1 MMKSVLPSFAI
12 LISSLAILTQI
23 YATFAH
29 AKLSDQN
36 HEPTWLTNSHR
47 NRIDIFKK
55 WLGNKPIGSASN
67 ERSSISPYD
76 VLHPTHQFKGC
87 IDPSEPFQ
95 CPQSERCIAL
105 QFICDG
111 HPGDCPGNLDENEET
126 CIAAKR
132 PAKENIEKFLQAE
145 YGLHGVKLYTFI
157 FGHRLAKSI
166 EENNPF
172 WFDTLA
178 SAFSVAKTIRNFA
191 EKTHMTPAELTH
203 FQNIIQMIHD
213 GRLEEIP
220 IFAQEAVNQGLASLV
235 EKLYESGF
243 MDQ

>member
-1 MMKSVLPSFAI
+1 MMKSIPSLFTI
-12 LISSLAILTQI
+12 LISSLAIFTQI
-23 YATFAH
+23 DAVIDH
-29 AKLSDQN
+29 AKSSDKGVPAN
-36 HEPTWLTNSHR
+36 WLTDSHR
-47 NRIDIFKK
+47 NRIELFKK
-55 WLGNKPIGSASN
+55 WLENKPIDSSAGGHSP
-67 ERSSISPYD
+67 SSPYD
-76 VLHPTHQFKGC
+76 ALHPTHKFKGC

-145 YGLHGVKLYTFI
+145 YTLHGSKLFTFL
-157 FGHRLAKSI
+157 FGHKLSKSI
-166 EENNPF
+166 EENNSF

-191 EKTHMTPAELTH
+191 EKNTYVFT
-203 FQNIIQMIHD
+203 
-213 GRLEEIP
+213 
-220 IFAQEAVNQGLASLV
+220 
-235 EKLYESGF
+235 
-243 MDQ
+243 

>member
-1 MMKSVLPSFAI
+1 MMKSIPSLFAI
-12 LISSLAILTQI
+12 LISSLVIFTQTDAVI
-23 YATFAH
+23 EH
-29 AKLSDQN
+29 DESSGHGLRPN
-36 HEPTWLTNSHR
+36 WLTDSHR
-47 NRIDIFKK
+47 NRIELFKK
-55 WLGNKPIGSASN
+55 WLENKPVGNSENSPVL
-67 ERSSISPYD
+67 PYD
-76 VLHPTHQFKGC
+76 LLHPTHPFKGC

-145 YGLHGVKLYTFI
+145 YTLHGSKLFTFL
-157 FGHRLAKSI
+157 FGHKLSKSI
-166 EENNPF
+166 EENSPF

-178 SAFSVAKTIRNFA
+178 SAFSVAKNIRNFA
-191 EKTHMTPAELTH
+191 EKTQMSPEDLAH
-203 FQNIIQMIHD
+203 FQNVMEMIHD

-220 IFAQEAVNQGLASLV
+220 MFAQEAVNQGLASLI
-235 EKLYESGF
+235 EKLYQTGF
-243 MDQ
+243 MDL

>member
-1 MMKSVLPSFAI
+1 MMMKSIPSLFTL
-12 LISSLAILTQI
+12 LISSLAAITQM
-23 YATFAH
+23 ATVVDADQ
-29 AKLSDQN
+29 LSG
-36 HEPTWLTNSHR
+36 HRPTWLSDSHR
-47 NRIDIFKK
+47 NRVELFKK
-55 WLGNKPIGSASN
+55 WLENKPAGSAAA
-67 ERSSISPYD
+67 SPYN

-95 CPQSERCIAL
+95 CPQSEKCIAL

-111 HPGDCPGNLDENEET
+111 NPGDCPGNLDENEET

-145 YGLHGVKLYTFI
+145 YALHGAKLFTFL
-157 FGHRLAKSI
+157 FGHKLSKSI
-166 EENNPF
+166 EENSPF

-191 EKTHMTPAELTH
+191 EKTHMSTEDLTH
-203 FQNIIQMIHD
+203 FQNVLQMIHD

-220 IFAQEAVNQGLASLV
+220 VFAQEAVNQGLASLI

-243 MDQ
+243 MHQ

>member
-1 MMKSVLPSFAI
+1 MMTSLPTLFAL
-12 LISSLAILTQI
+12 LISSLVVFTQTN
-23 YATFAH
+23 ADELHRA
-29 AKLSDQN
+29 A
-36 HEPTWLTNSHR
+36 WLAGPSHHR
-47 NRIDIFKK
+47 LHMFKK
-55 WLGNKPIGSASN
+55 WLDRKPMDARAAASP
-67 ERSSISPYD
+67 SD
-76 VLHPTHQFKGC
+76 LLHPTHQFKGC

-95 CPQSERCIAL
+95 CPRSEKCIAL

-111 HPGDCPGNLDENEET
+111 NPGDCPGNLDENEET

-145 YGLHGVKLYTFI
+145 YVLHGSKLFTFL
-157 FGHRLAKSI
+157 FGHKLSKSI
-166 EENNPF
+166 EENNAH
-172 WFDTLA
+172 WFDILA

-191 EKTHMTPAELTH
+191 EKTQMSSDDLAH
-203 FQNIIQMIHD
+203 FQNVVQMIHD

-220 IFAQEAVNQGLASLV
+220 VYAQEAVNQGLASLI